1 MHRTIF
7 FKWLVLISLA
17 AIVIPPLYS
26 LVYLQPAFTN
36 YITKITELEAVRV
49 AEHLSSI
56 YIPKSNRNEVV
67 NRVALLTGNDEWV
80 RKQFNLKK
88 MKFFLP
94 SGEVVMSSDPEEVG
108 HVNDRYYFKKMVA
121 KGQTYTKLVKK
132 NTKTLEDHVF
142 SSADVVETYVPIVR
156 DGKFIG
162 AFEIYFD
169 ITKRKEQLGTLTSRF
184 YYTLL
189 PMALL
194 LLLVLLYSSYRT
206 SRYISEQIEAEE
218 NTARVSRQLE
228 RILSAVGEGIYGV
241 NKDGITTFVNP
252 AAARMLGYEQDELI
266 GRAHHE
272 MVRQGTAEGVRHSD
286 DDCPISTVFRDG
298 KAHRG
303 TDQIFWRKDGS
314 KFITEFS
321 CVPIIEDG
329 VVIGAVSTFA
339 DITERKQA
347 EEKLQVSLNNLRRG
361 LAGTIQAMAMIV
373 ETRDP
378 YTAGHQ
384 RRTTNLARAIA
395 QEMGLAD
402 EKVDGI
408 RMAGVIHDLGKISVP
423 AEILSKPGSINDLEY
438 NLIKIHAEAGYDIL
452 KGIDFPWPIAQ
463 IVLQHHERLDG
474 SGYPMGLTGDDIILE
489 ARIMAVADVV
499 EAMASHRPY
508 RPAHSV
514 EEALEEILDKR
525 GVALDPDAV
534 DACVRLFREKN
545 FTFDD

>member
-7 FKWLVLISLA
+7 FKWLVFISLA
-17 AIVIPPLYS
+17 AILVPPLYAFF
-26 LVYLQPAFTN
+26 YLQPAFTR

-56 YIPKSNRNEVV
+56 YIPKSSKNEIV
-67 NRVALLTGNDEWV
+67 NRISLLTGNDEWV

-88 MKFFLP
+88 IKFFLP
-94 SGEVVMSSDPEEVG
+94 SGEVIMSTDPEEVG
-108 HVNDRYYFKKMVA
+108 HVNDRYYFKTMVA
-121 KGQTYTKLVKK
+121 KGQTYTKLVRKD
-132 NTKTLEDHVF
+132 TRSLEDQIVT
-142 SSADVVETYVPIVR
+142 SDVVETYVPIVR

-169 ITKRKEQLGTLTSRF
+169 ITDRNEQLGTLTERF

-194 LLLVLLYSSYRT
+194 LLSVLLYSSYRT
-206 SRYISEQIEAEE
+206 SRYISEQIQAEKE
-218 NTARVSRQLE
+218 TAKVSRQME

-241 NKDGITTFVNP
+241 DKDGITTFVNP
-252 AAARMLGYEQDELI
+252 AAARMLGYERDELI
-266 GRAHHE
+266 GKAHHE
-272 MVRQGTAEGVRHSD
+272 MLHPGTSQGVRHSEKN
-286 DDCPISTVFRDG
+286 CPISAVFKDG
-298 KAHRG
+298 KPHKG

-314 KFITEFS
+314 KFLAEFS

-329 VVIGAVSTFA
+329 VITGAVSTFA

-347 EEKLQVSLNNLRRG
+347 EEKLQVSLINLRRG

-384 RRTTNLARAIA
+384 RRTTDLARAIA
-395 QEMGLAD
+395 QELGLAD
-402 EKVDGI
+402 EMVDGI

-438 NLIKIHAEAGYDIL
+438 NLIKVHAEAGYDIL

-463 IVLQHHERLDG
+463 IVMQHHERLDG
-474 SGYPMGLTGDDIILE
+474 SGYPRGLCGDEIILE
-489 ARIMAVADVV
+489 ARVMAVADVV

-514 EEALEEILDKR
+514 EEALEEIISKK
-525 GVALDPDAV
+525 GTCFDPDVV
-534 DACVRLFREKN
+534 DACVRLFKEKG
-545 FTFDD
+545 FSFDS

>member
-1 MHRTIF
+1 MHKTIF

-17 AIVIPPLYS
+17 AILVPPLYA
-26 LVYLQPAFTN
+26 VFYLQPAFTK

-56 YIPKSNRNEVV
+56 YIPKSNRNEIV
-67 NRVALLTGNDEWV
+67 NRISLLTGNDEWV

-88 MKFFLP
+88 IKFFLP
-94 SGEVVMSSDPEEVG
+94 SGEVIMSTDPEEVG
-108 HVNDRYYFKKMVA
+108 HVNDRYYFKTLVA
-121 KGQTYTKLVKK
+121 KGQTYTKLIRK
-132 NTKTLEDHVF
+132 NTRSLEDQLV
-142 SSADVVETYVPIVR
+142 SSDIVETYVPIVR

-169 ITKRKEQLGTLTSRF
+169 ITNRKEPLGTLTGRF

-194 LLLVLLYSSYRT
+194 LLIVLLYSSYRT
-206 SRYISEQIEAEE
+206 SRYISEQIQAEE
-218 NTARVSRQLE
+218 ETAKVSRQLE

-241 NKDGITTFVNP
+241 DKDAITTFVNP
-252 AAARMLGYEQDELI
+252 AAARMLGFEREELI

-272 MVRQGTAEGVRHSD
+272 MVQHGTSQGVRHSEKN
-286 DDCPISTVFRDG
+286 CPVNAVFKDG
-298 KAHRG
+298 KPHKG

-314 KFITEFS
+314 KFMAEFT

-329 VVIGAVSTFA
+329 VITGAVSTFV

-347 EEKLQVSLNNLRRG
+347 EEKLQVSLINLRRG

-402 EKVDGI
+402 EMVDGI

-438 NLIKIHAEAGYDIL
+438 NLIKVHAEAGYDIL

-463 IVLQHHERLDG
+463 IVMQHHERLDG
-474 SGYPMGLTGDDIILE
+474 SGYPRGLCGDEIILE
-489 ARIMAVADVV
+489 ARVMAVADVV

-514 EEALEEILDKR
+514 EEALEEIISKKTTCF
-525 GVALDPDAV
+525 DADVV
-534 DACVRLFREKN
+534 DACVRLFKEKR
-545 FTFDD
+545 FSFDS